1 VGAHV
6 VVLLANAVSDPHAT
20 AATPRA
26 PWYFRKRFSLFG
38 AVYGV
43 AIFFGYFFA
52 GVAGLPLLPAFVTSG
67 RPALFGAL
75 AIGFTAG
82 GWLLRVWA
90 SSYLA
95 GTVVWTQDVTGGDL
109 RIAGPY
115 RFTRNPLYLGNLLQA
130 VGIGLLFPWTVVV
143 LLAVLMLAYCLVLI
157 GVEERFLARE
167 HGERYARYRASVA
180 RLFPLPWKIAPDS
193 GQRGSLRE
201 GLRSERM
208 TAGFTVMAVV
218 LVALRWPR

>member
-1 VGAHV
+1 VDAHV
-6 VVLLANAVSDPHAT
+6 VVLLANAVSDP
-20 AATPRA
+20 AAPARRA
-26 PWYFRKRFSLFG
+26 PWYFRKRLSLFG

-43 AIFFGYFFA
+43 GIFLGYFFA

-67 RPALFGAL
+67 RPVLYGGL
-75 AIGFTAG
+75 AIGLTAA

-90 SSYLA
+90 SSYIA

-130 VGIGLLFPWTVVV
+130 VGIGLLFPWTVVG

-193 GQRGSLRE
+193 GQHGSLRE
-201 GLRSERM
+201 GLRSELM

-218 LVALRWPR
+218 LVVLRWPR